1 MEKQEKDTIDSL
13 RHELENEN
21 RFTVAWRGY
30 SKKEVNNY
38 LQDIQQKHVE
48 SVEEEQK
55 KTKSEQSKNEQLMLQ
70 IEKMNERIEELQRKL
85 ENREATEKS
94 VVQKMIDGL
103 KETNSNLMDENS
115 RKQIKIAEL
124 EDRMKTMQ
132 EDVINYTEMLEA
144 LDKRLKEMLNEK
156 ISQCNDVIDAWEIQ
170 FKKNKNNIKEKMK

>member
-85 ENREATEKS
+85 ENRDATEKS

-103 KETNSNLMDENS
+103 KETNSNLMDESS
-115 RKQIKIAEL
+115 RKQMKIAEL
-124 EDRMKTMQ
+124 EDRIKTMQ

>member
-21 RFTVAWRGY
+21 RFAVVWRGY

-38 LQDIQQKHVE
+38 LQDIQQKHME
-48 SVEEEQK
+48 SVEEERK

-70 IEKMNERIEELQRKL
+70 IDKMNERIEELQRKL
-85 ENREATEKS
+85 ENRDATEKS

-103 KETNSNLMDENS
+103 KETNSNLMDESS
-115 RKQIKIAEL
+115 RKQMKIAEL
-124 EDRMKTMQ
+124 EDRIKTMQ

-170 FKKNKNNIKEKMK
+170 FKKTKNNIKEKIK